1 MKVLLQRVKGAQV
14 EVESKI
20 LGRIQKGLLLYVGIA
35 PGDTPAQA
43 DWLAA
48 KVATLRVFQDPK
60 GKLNLDAAQVDGAV
74 LAVPNFTVMG
84 DARRGRRPSFTGAAS
99 PGQAR
104 GVFDYF
110 VNRLA
115 QSGLRVQ
122 TGCFGAHMH
131 ILSVADGPVN
141 VIIDSPPPPGEA
153 PAIQPPAD
161 NGQAPAPGPTQR
173 ARSTGAEPLA
183 QPPGAAGDS
192 TPGGESQTS

>member
-1 MKVLLQRVKGAQV
+1 MEYVKPV
-14 EVESKI
+14 VPLHTVVTPEI
-20 LGRIQKGLLLYVGIA
+20 T
-35 PGDTPAQA
+35 PGCAGCEFT
-43 DWLAA
+43 
-48 KVATLRVFQDPK
+48 VM
-60 GKLNLDAAQVDGAV
+60 V
-74 LAVPNFTVMG
+74 LALWAPVPQPLVGVTATSPPDVPNFTVMG

-141 VIIDSPPPPGEA
+141 VIIDSPPPQEEA

-161 NGQAPAPGPTQR
+161 NAQAPAPGPSHR
-173 ARSTGAEPLA
+173 AQSTGAEPLA

-192 TPGGESQTS
+192 APGGESQTT